1 MKILLVDDSKI
12 EQMVISSYLDPQK
25 HQVIIASSGEEGVEA
40 FHAERPDLILL
51 DVMMPGIDGY
61 EVAKRIR
68 QSDEPWVP
76 IIFLSGK
83 TSSEDLAQGINAGGD
98 DYLTKPVDP
107 LVLSAKLQAMDRI
120 AKMRA
125 QLIATTTQLEQANQ
139 ELKQLTLSDGLTGI
153 ANRRYLDQSLP
164 AELNRAFREQ
174 LPISILLIDV
184 DHFKKFN
191 DHHGH
196 LEGDDCLKK
205 IAQQL
210 KSACRRGSDFAC
222 RYGGEEFCVLLPNTD
237 VSGAIAVADNILNS
251 MNTVKIPHHGIQP
264 SGHVTVSIGINAD
277 PSREPIN
284 VNDFLAHADE
294 ALYQAKHA
302 GRNRAVVYPHHANV

>member
-25 HQVIIASSGEEGVEA
+25 HHVIIASSGEEGVEL
-40 FHAERPDLILL
+40 FHAQQPDLILL

-68 QSDEPWVP
+68 QSNEPWVP

-83 TSSEDLAQGINAGGD
+83 TSSEDLAEGIAAGGD

-125 QLIATTTQLEQANQ
+125 QLIETTIQLEQANQ

-174 LPISILLIDV
+174 LPISVLLIDV

-237 VSGAIAVADNILNS
+237 ITGATAVASNILNS
-251 MNTVKIPHHGIQP
+251 IASLNIIHRGIEP
-264 SGHVTVSIGINAD
+264 VGHVTVSIGVH
-277 PSREPIN
+277 SHQSCEPIKA
-284 VNDFLAHADE
+284 NDFLAGADA

-302 GRNRAVVYPHHANV
+302 GRAQYAIFKP

>member
-40 FHAERPDLILL
+40 FYSQHPDLILL

-68 QSDEPWVP
+68 QSSEPWVP

-83 TSSEDLAQGINAGGD
+83 TSSQDLAEGIAAGGD

-125 QLIATTTQLEQANQ
+125 QLIATTIQLEQANQ
-139 ELKQLTLSDGLTGI
+139 ELKQLSLSDGLTGI
-153 ANRRYLDQSLP
+153 ANRRYLDQTLP
-164 AELNRAFREQ
+164 SELNRAFREQ
-174 LPISILLIDV
+174 FPISVLLIDV

-196 LEGDDCLKK
+196 LEGDDCLKQ
-205 IAQQL
+205 IAWQL
-210 KSACRRGSDFAC
+210 RGACRRGSDFAC

-237 VSGAIAVADNILNS
+237 LLGANAVASNILGS
-251 MNTVKIPHHGIQP
+251 IESLQIPHLGIEP
-264 SGHVTVSIGINAD
+264 ATTVTISIGIYSHDSSEPIKANAFLANAD
-277 PSREPIN
+277 C
-284 VNDFLAHADE
+284 
-294 ALYQAKHA
+294 ALYQAKNA
-302 GRNRAVVYPHHANV
+302 GRAQYAVYQA